1 MHRLSLLVLKAP
13 ILAILMVL
21 LLSVA
26 AGFGVLRI
34 KLDDGMRTTF
44 AGDSPEYQT
53 YDAGH
58 ARFTPTENDIAVL
71 FRADDFADPVRLL
84 AVRNFALD
92 AALAVNV
99 EETFSV
105 FSLHAPPDADGDM
118 RPALPDDLG
127 QVVDLSGLLT
137 EAREHPIAGDR
148 LLSQD
153 FTLMMVLV
161 SLEREHSDVKASR
174 ATLAELRQLADEAA
188 AGTGVKT
195 SITGLAPLRQ
205 IIIDGMLSD
214 TIQLNALGILI
225 GLLVCM
231 IALRSV
237 KLALLT
243 ALPATMALFW
253 VLGAMG
259 WLGLNLNTVT
269 SAIPVLIL
277 VLSFC
282 DSLHLTFEVR
292 RQAATRGP
300 TNSAIAEAVRRIGP
314 ACAMTSFTTA
324 TAFASLLISQSE
336 LIRGFGWSGI
346 LATIVS
352 LLAVL
357 SVHPLL
363 FVMATRSGAGRSLFA
378 QAEAE
383 PYALFRARPLY
394 RLGFRCHR
402 MIAFAALVGLVL
414 ALAAYTTIRPVYSFL
429 ENVGSSNSALVAM
442 RDMERELAPT
452 GSIDISVKLPAGP
465 GVTDQA
471 LADIDFAHEALAAV
485 FPESSVVSLATLTRW
500 VTSASQADVTQRVND
515 VVDEMSDLQ
524 RGRFLSID
532 GSEALIRIF
541 VADRGAR
548 ATRDLIAK
556 LETTFAATGLAPDRI
571 GTPTGLLAMSA
582 GVSARMIEH
591 LNVSFAIAVVSAGLF
606 IAVWF
611 GNWRYGLVSLV
622 PNILPIACV
631 GAWLALTGWGLQ
643 FSSAIAMT
651 IAFGI
656 AVDDTVH
663 VINRLRLEAQ
673 PNDPFNRQ
681 AIRAVFREIA
691 PILTITTAV
700 LSFGMLASLM
710 SSIPAIAYFG
720 ALAIA
725 VFILA
730 LLAVLVVLP
739 ACLLMLSGP
748 EEPRD
753 P

>member
-13 ILAILMVL
+13 VSAILAIL
-21 LLSVA
+21 LLSIA
-26 AGFGVLRI
+26 AGFGILRI
-34 KLDDGMRTTF
+34 ELDDGMRTTF
-44 AGDSPEYQT
+44 AGDSPEYRA
-53 YDAGH
+53 YDTSH

-71 FRADDFADPVRLL
+71 FRADDL
-84 AVRNFALD
+84 ANPKKLRAIRNFFLD

-99 EETFSV
+99 EEAFSI
-105 FSLHAPPDADGDM
+105 FSLHEPPDADGDM
-118 RPALPDDLG
+118 NSLLPDDLDTIA
-127 QVVDLSGLLT
+127 DLPGLLT
-137 EAREHPIAGDR
+137 ETRNHPIAGDR
-148 LLSQD
+148 LLSED
-153 FTLMMVLV
+153 LELTMVLV
-161 SLEREHSDVKASR
+161 SLEREHSGVEASR
-174 ATLAELRQLADEAA
+174 ATLAELRQLADDAI
-188 AGTGVKT
+188 AGTGMKI
-195 SITGLAPLRQ
+195 SIAGLAPLRQ
-205 IIIDGMLSD
+205 IVIDSMLTD
-214 TIQLNALGILI
+214 TVQLNGVGILI
-225 GLLVCM
+225 GLLVCI
-231 IALRSV
+231 IALRSLQ
-237 KLALLT
+237 LALLT

-292 RQAATRGP
+292 RQVATGGP
-300 TNSAIAEAVRRIGP
+300 TNTAIAEAVRRIGP

-336 LIRGFGWSGI
+336 LIRGFGWAGI
-346 LATIVS
+346 LATTVS
-352 LLAVL
+352 LFAVL

-363 FVMATRSGAGRSLFA
+363 FVMATRSTAARSLFG
-378 QAEAE
+378 QAGTE
-383 PYALFRARPLY
+383 PYALFQARPLY

-402 MIAFAALVGLVL
+402 IITFAALVGLML

-429 ENVGSSNSALVAM
+429 ENVSSSNSALVAM
-442 RDMERELAPT
+442 RDMESKLAPT
-452 GSIDISVKLPAGP
+452 GSIDISVALPVGT

-471 LADIDFAHEALAAV
+471 LSDISLAHEAIATAD
-485 FPESSVVSLATLTRW
+485 PEISVVSLATLSHWMAST
-500 VTSASQADVTQRVND
+500 SQADVTVRVND
-515 VVDEMSDLQ
+515 VIDEMSDLQ
-524 RGRFLSID
+524 RGRFLSED
-532 GSEALIRIF
+532 GTLALIRIF
-541 VADRGAR
+541 IADRGAR
-548 ATRDLIAK
+548 ATRDLVEK
-556 LETTFAATGLAPDRI
+556 LETAVADTGLATERI

-582 GVSARMIEH
+582 SVSARMIEH
-591 LNVSFAIAVVSAGLF
+591 LNVSFAIAVASAGLF

-611 GNWRYGLVSLV
+611 GNWRYGLVSLI

-643 FSSAIAMT
+643 FASAIAMT

-673 PNDPFNRQ
+673 PHDPFNRQ
-681 AIRAVFREIA
+681 AIRSVLRDIA

-720 ALAIA
+720 ALVIA